1 MGSQND
7 RNVRG
12 SQSFLMMMIHPMIS
26 PRTRSSSAAT
36 QPGQRPAPAA
46 AAAALTTRRPA
57 RLRTVT
63 AEGPAMPNACARRSG
78 GARSSVGRGAFVS
91 WAGRVCQLGGARSSV
106 GRGAFVSCAGAD
118 RCAHRHPSP
127 KTPTGNSK
135 PRRRCR
141 RRRRRPA
148 VLASCTRAD
157 CRPHTRPPAHEP
169 ASMQAPPPPPP
180 SVCQLRVCQLSG
192 ARLSPHPPQLPRAGP
207 PDLPARTTIVR
218 SV

>member
-1 MGSQND
+1 
-7 RNVRG
+7 
-12 SQSFLMMMIHPMIS
+12 MIHPMIS

-106 GRGAFVSCAGAD
+106 GRGAFVSWAGRVRQLRGGRPLRRTVGTVRSAAGELRYAAAAGVLALPLTVIRPRKHRRATRNHGGGAGAG
-118 RCAHRHPSP
+118 AAAPLSSP
-127 KTPTGNSK
+127 AARVRTAGHTPGLQLMSPPACK
-135 PRRRCR
+135 LLRPRRRQF
-141 RRRRRPA
+141 
-148 VLASCTRAD
+148 VS
-157 CRPHTRPPAHEP
+157 
-169 ASMQAPPPPPP
+169 
-180 SVCQLRVCQLSG
+180 
-192 ARLSPHPPQLPRAGP
+192 
-207 PDLPARTTIVR
+207 
-218 SV
+218 

>member
-106 GRGAFVSCAGAD
+106 GRGAFVSWAG
-118 RCAHRHPSP
+118 RVRQLRGGRPLRSPSSEP
-127 KTPTGNSK
+127 ENTDGQLETTAAV
-135 PRRRCR
+135 
-141 RRRRRPA
+141 PA
-148 VLASCTRAD
+148 
-157 CRPHTRPPAHEP
+157 P
-169 ASMQAPPPPPP
+169 APPPRCPR
-180 SVCQLRVCQLSG
+180 QLHACGLQATHQAS
-192 ARLSPHPPQLPRAGP
+192 S
-207 PDLPARTTIVR
+207 
-218 SV
+218 S